1 VAISGAEVEAYVAA
15 HIDVRDALAE
25 LLERRGVLCCYDPDL
40 ALTPE
45 DRQEVFQSAAEEI
58 IGGLFENGWIL
69 VRKPVATNPGVPQEV
84 D

>member
-1 VAISGAEVEAYVAA
+1 MAISGAEVEAYVATQTE
-15 HIDVRDALAE
+15 VRDVLAG
-25 LLERRGVLCCYDPDL
+25 LLDRRGVLCCYDPDL

-69 VRKPVATNPGVPQEV
+69 VRRPAQTNPGIPQEG

>member
-1 VAISGAEVEAYVAA
+1 MAISGAEVEAYVATQTE
-15 HIDVRDALAE
+15 VRDVLAG
-25 LLERRGVLCCYDPDL
+25 LLDRRGVLCCYDPDL